1 MRRAEFALGHG
12 AVAALG
18 SRYHEHLLQDT
29 HCRAVPPCCTPKS
42 TQISPKCQT
51 PAAGGGSSPIPPPCL
66 RDVVQHQ
73 QTLPWGISLRAG
85 NRALEQLIAS
95 KESSNTARISPRGT
109 RAAVGALLKSDGAP
123 APPPAS
129 GTLPCPPASRGETR
143 AQLLSRSSEPHPQR
157 LPGWRVQWDN
167 DGAAAHSSG
176 SASALSNGNPS
187 NGWGVP
193 GVRDPIWSWAQRSP
207 FLPAISSSQLGFGL
221 LPSLVAGKNPL
232 EDHLEP

>member
-109 RAAVGALLKSDGAP
+109 RAAVGALLKSNGAP
-123 APPPAS
+123 APIRLAEPSPARRPREGKPEPSFYPGVQSPILSACPAGVS
-129 GTLPCPPASRGETR
+129 GRITMEQLLIHLGQPQRCLMATPVMAGVSRGYGIPSG
-143 AQLLSRSSEPHPQR
+143 AGPSE
-157 LPGWRVQWDN
+157 
-167 DGAAAHSSG
+167 
-176 SASALSNGNPS
+176 ALS
-187 NGWGVP
+187 
-193 GVRDPIWSWAQRSP
+193 
-207 FLPAISSSQLGFGL
+207 FLP
-221 LPSLVAGKNPL
+221 LVAPSWDLGCSHPSWQGRTPWKTI
-232 EDHLEP
+232 